1 MFPSSIEREMRKF
14 YVVVV
19 QRRQIKAM
27 YKKSVMHGESC
38 CFAYVSLLLFFPF
51 SLSSPSSLLK
61 LPIDRED
68 LVRPRTGTWQ
78 LPYHLIQKKLLTK
91 SWKRLEGRAGICLDN
106 FTYIPLQNF
115 WLRPCARLAWS
126 VKAFLFISLFSF
138 TSFPSSRV
146 SQETKQWNASG
157 SKTKSFGV
165 EI

>member
-1 MFPSSIEREMRKF
+1 
-14 YVVVV
+14 
-19 QRRQIKAM
+19 M

-38 CFAYVSLLLFFPF
+38 CFAYLSLLLFFPF

-61 LPIDRED
+61 FPIDRED
-68 LVRPRTGTWQ
+68 LVRPRTGTRQ

-126 VKAFLFISLFSF
+126 VKAFLFISVFSF

-146 SQETKQWNASG
+146 SQETKQWNAWAGWG

>member
-19 QRRQIKAM
+19 QRRQSNVQ
-27 YKKSVMHGESC
+27 KKRDARGK
-38 CFAYVSLLLFFPF
+38 LLFRLSKPIAFFPVLIVF
-51 SLSSPSSLLK
+51 AVVVAWVPYF
-61 LPIDRED
+61 DRED
-68 LVRPRTGTWQ
+68 LVRPRTGTRQ

-91 SWKRLEGRAGICLDN
+91 SWKRLEGRAGICLLN

-115 WLRPCARLAWS
+115 WLRPCARLAWT

-146 SQETKQWNASG
+146 SQETKQWNAWG